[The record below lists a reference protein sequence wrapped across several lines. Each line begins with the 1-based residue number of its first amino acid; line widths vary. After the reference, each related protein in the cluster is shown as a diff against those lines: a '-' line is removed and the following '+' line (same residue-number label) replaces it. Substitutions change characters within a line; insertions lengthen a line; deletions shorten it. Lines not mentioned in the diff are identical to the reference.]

1 MYEWMDVWKNLF
13 IYVVVCVL
21 MGLGWFRY
29 GFADVLK
36 NMSAGLPNL
45 WDTARHSPSSCCC
58 RRTCCWA
65 SWLESSA
72 KASNNHQSSTITPAT
87 TLSTSIAP
95 MRQESLNI
103 CNILQP
109 GLQLLWDL
117 RLFPQVPLIV
127 VRFCCFCC
135 SCLNCARYLRFQ
147 ESHRLEQES
156 RTLKGSEEQNN
167 CSQ

>member
-1 MYEWMDVWKNLF
+1 MPLWHLDGEMYEWMDVWKNLF
-13 IYVVVCVL
+13 IYVVVCVCVL

-72 KASNNHQSSTITPAT
+72 KASNNNQSSTITPAT
-87 TLSTSIAP
+87 TLSTSIPPQSWPP
-95 MRQESLNI
+95 MRKGKAKYLQHSATWTPTPLAFSSLSASTSHS
-103 CNILQP
+103 CSLLP
-109 GLQLLWDL
+109 LLLQLLEL
-117 RLFPQVPLIV
+117 CPLPPVSGI
-127 VRFCCFCC
+127 
-135 SCLNCARYLRFQ
+135 
-147 ESHRLEQES
+147 
-156 RTLKGSEEQNN
+156 T
-167 CSQ
+167 